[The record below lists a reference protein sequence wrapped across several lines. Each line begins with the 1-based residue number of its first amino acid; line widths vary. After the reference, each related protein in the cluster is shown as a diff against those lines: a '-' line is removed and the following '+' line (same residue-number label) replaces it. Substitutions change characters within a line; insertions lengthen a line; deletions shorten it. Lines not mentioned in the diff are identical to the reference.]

1 MALRLDRGISYNAMP
16 ESNSFKCTPHI
27 HKGRFYN
34 HIRESRQSF
43 LMPSLY
49 MFFECFW
56 RPEKK
61 AGADKMRWY
70 APHVGPVDSS
80 PSITWIGHST
90 FLIQAHGVTII
101 TDPVFGNIPLFKRQ
115 LPPGILLGD
124 VPSIDYVLISHN
136 HRDHM
141 DERSL
146 LAFRS
151 DPRTHFLVP
160 KGDKAWFDKRGF
172 KNVSEY
178 MWWDQKITTQ
188 HGFQLTFTF
197 LPAHHWSQR
206 GIFDFNK
213 SLWGSWMIDVNDS
226 QIYFAGD
233 TAYSYHFEAIA
244 KEFTNIALALMPI
257 GPCEPRK
264 WMSNTHVSAE
274 EAGQAFL
281 DLQAAHFIPMH
292 WGTFNFGT
300 DHHEAPYERIM
311 SWWHKQQF
319 DDKKL
324 TVMKVGQRIE
334 AFEDKVS
341 FGIQPGHESSI
352 IELG

>member
-1 MALRLDRGISYNAMP
+1 MSDTKLY
-16 ESNSFKCTPHI
+16 KCTPHI
-27 HKGRFYN
+27 QNGRFFN
-34 HIRESRQSF
+34 HVRESKQPF

-56 RPEKK
+56 RTEIKK
-61 AGADKMRWY
+61 GVDKMQWF
-70 APHVGPVDSS
+70 APDHS
-80 PSITWIGHST
+80 PSQAASTITWIGHST
-90 FLIQAHGVTII
+90 FLIQAKGITII

-115 LPPGILLGD
+115 LPPGMPLDKLP
-124 VPSIDYVLISHN
+124 VIDYVLISHN

-141 DERSL
+141 DEYSL
-146 LAFRS
+146 SAFKGYEH
-151 DPRTHFLVP
+151 THFLVP

-178 MWWDQKITTQ
+178 TWWDQKIITH
-188 HGFQLTFTF
+188 HGFPLTFTF
-197 LPAHHWSQR
+197 LPAQHWSQR
-206 GIFDFNK
+206 GLLDFNK
-213 SLWGSWMIDVNDS
+213 SLWGSWMISIDDS

-244 KEFTNIALALMPI
+244 KEFSNISVALMPI

-281 DLQAAHFIPMH
+281 DLQAQHFIPMH
-292 WGTFNFGT
+292 WGTFSFGT
-300 DHHEAPYERIM
+300 DHHEGPYERLM
-311 SWWHKQQF
+311 AWWHKQNFQ

-334 AFEDKVS
+334 P
-341 FGIQPGHESSI
+341 FGESLPTEVRSYSERI
-352 IELG
+352 VEL